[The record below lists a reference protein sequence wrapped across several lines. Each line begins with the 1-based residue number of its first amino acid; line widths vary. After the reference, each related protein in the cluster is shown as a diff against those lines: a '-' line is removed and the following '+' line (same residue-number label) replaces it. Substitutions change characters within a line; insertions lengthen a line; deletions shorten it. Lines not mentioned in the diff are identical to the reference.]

1 MKQNN
6 HLVQNLSI
14 YDIGIIENHAL
25 DNDVIDI
32 LITRGGKDFYFYQ
45 TVFFK

>member
-6 HLVQNLSI
+6 CLIQNLSI
-14 YDIGIIENHAL
+14 YDVGIIVNHAL
-25 DNDVIDI
+25 DNSVVHI

-45 TVFFK
+45 TVFF

>member
-14 YDIGIIENHAL
+14 YDIGIIGNHAL